1 MSYFSLFPKIGYD
14 YNREGVIQNV
24 VNIFRHVRPVQN
36 YIDNLAA
43 YKNYSIRNGER
54 PDIVSQ
60 RLYGTPDYHWTFFVV
75 NDFLHDGIS
84 VWPMSQENLFEYIA
98 TEYNGVA
105 IETRPDVKYNTD
117 GGIEDFRD
125 SLAGRFKVGESVIGG
140 ISNATGT
147 LTKKDLYNNQLI
159 IQNVTGSFIGDGV
172 GNNRET
178 INGLTSTDTVS
189 SWKVWDYAEAPHHWF
204 GGSGYVSEIDY
215 KNQGGVDAQI
225 QVSNA
230 NFFSTTDDAT
240 LNLVLQEGTV
250 AQPSY
255 ISNRN
260 YLFDLNEERSQI
272 RIVDPRHI
280 EKFAETFETLIN
292 A

>member
-1 MSYFSLFPKIGYD
+1 MSYFKLFPKIGYD

-24 VNIFRHVRPVQN
+24 INIFRHVRPVQN
-36 YIDNLAA
+36 YVDNLSA

-60 RLYGTPDYHWTFFVV
+60 KLYGTPDYHWTFFIV
-75 NDFLHDGIS
+75 NDFLHDGIG
-84 VWPMSQENLFEYIA
+84 VWPMSLENLFKYIE

-105 IETRPDVKYNTD
+105 VETRPNVVRNTD
-117 GGIEDFRD
+117 GGITDFRD
-125 SLAGRFKVGESVIGG
+125 SLAGRFNIGESVVGG

-147 LTKKDLYNNQLI
+147 LTKKDVYNNQLI
-159 IQNVTGSFIGDGV
+159 IQNVTGAFIGDGI

-178 INGLTSTDTVS
+178 VAGLTSTDSINT
-189 SWKVWDYAEAPHHWF
+189 WKVWDYAEAPHHWF
-204 GGSGYVSEIDY
+204 GGNGYISAIDI
-215 KNQGGVDAQI
+215 KNQGGVDNQV

-230 NFFSTTDDAT
+230 NFFSTTDDAS
-240 LNLVLQEGTV
+240 LNQILQVGSV

-260 YLFDLNEERSQI
+260 YLFNLNEERSQI
-272 RIVDPRHI
+272 RIIDPRHI
-280 EKFAETFETLIN
+280 EKFAETFESLIN
-292 A
+292 D

>member
-1 MSYFSLFPKIGYD
+1 MSYFKLFPKIGYD

-24 VNIFRHVRPVQN
+24 INIFRHVRPVQN
-36 YIDNLAA
+36 YVDNLSA

-60 RLYGTPDYHWTFFVV
+60 KLYGTPDYHWTFFIV
-75 NDFLHDGIS
+75 NDFLHDGIG
-84 VWPMSQENLFEYIA
+84 VWPMSQENLFKYIE

-105 IETRPDVKYNTD
+105 VETRPNVVRNTD
-117 GGIEDFRD
+117 GGITDFRD
-125 SLAGRFKVGESVIGG
+125 SLAGRFNIGESVVGG
-140 ISNATGT
+140 ISEATGT
-147 LTKKDLYNNQLI
+147 LTKKDVYNNQLI
-159 IQNVTGSFIGDGV
+159 IQNVTGAFIGDGI

-178 INGLTSTDTVS
+178 VAGLTSTDSINT
-189 SWKVWDYAEAPHHWF
+189 WKVWDYSEAPHHWF
-204 GGSGYVSEIDY
+204 GGNGYISAIDI
-215 KNQGGVDAQI
+215 KNQGGVDNQV

-240 LNLVLQEGTV
+240 LNQILQVGSV

-260 YLFDLNEERSQI
+260 YLFNLNEERSQI
-272 RIVDPRHI
+272 RIIDPRHI
-280 EKFAETFETLIN
+280 EKFAETFESLIN
-292 A
+292 D

>member
-1 MSYFSLFPKIGYD
+1 MSYFKLFPKIGYD

-24 VNIFRHVRPVQN
+24 INIFRHVRPVQN
-36 YIDNLAA
+36 YVDNLSA

-60 RLYGTPDYHWTFFVV
+60 KLYGTPDYHWTFFIV
-75 NDFLHDGIS
+75 NDFLHDGIG
-84 VWPMSQENLFEYIA
+84 VWPMSQENLFKYIE

-105 IETRPDVKYNTD
+105 VETRPNVVRNTD
-117 GGIEDFRD
+117 GGITDFRD
-125 SLAGRFKVGESVIGG
+125 SLAGRFNIGESVVGG

-147 LTKKDLYNNQLI
+147 LTKKDVYNNQLI
-159 IQNVTGSFIGDGV
+159 IQNVTGAFIGDGI

-178 INGLTSTDTVS
+178 VAGLTSTDSINT
-189 SWKVWDYAEAPHHWF
+189 WKVWDYAEAPHHWF
-204 GGSGYVSEIDY
+204 GGNGYISAIDI
-215 KNQGGVDAQI
+215 KNQGGVDNQV

-230 NFFSTTDDAT
+230 NFFSTTDDAS
-240 LNLVLQEGTV
+240 LNQILQVGSV

-260 YLFDLNEERSQI
+260 YLFNLNEERSQI
-272 RIVDPRHI
+272 RIIDPRHI
-280 EKFAETFETLIN
+280 EKFAETFESLIN
-292 A
+292 D